1 MMFGSVARGF
11 LDCQTTGLAGKQL
24 SGVLRRDWP
33 QGTKGW
39 GLVLF
44 SHWPLSHQHQLRLLG
59 LVGVDPR
66 NQDSAARGEHLF
78 CRGARVSSGLGCQ
91 PQPTP

>member
-1 MMFGSVARGF
+1 MFGSVARGF

-24 SGVLRRDWP
+24 SGVLGRDWP

-66 NQDSAARGEHLF
+66 SQDSARSEPHF
-78 CRGARVSSGLGCQ
+78 CRRARVSSRLGCQ
-91 PQPTP
+91 PQPAP